1 MTLLPD
7 FWGIGVHQQQNPNAC
22 LATNLHETDLPLDL
36 GLPEQTGFK
45 ADTVA
50 AGPQ

>member
-7 FWGIGVHQQQNPNAC
+7 FWGIGVRQRKTSMPAWLQIYM
-22 LATNLHETDLPLDL
+22 TDLPLEL
-36 GLPEQTGFK
+36 GLPEQTGFT